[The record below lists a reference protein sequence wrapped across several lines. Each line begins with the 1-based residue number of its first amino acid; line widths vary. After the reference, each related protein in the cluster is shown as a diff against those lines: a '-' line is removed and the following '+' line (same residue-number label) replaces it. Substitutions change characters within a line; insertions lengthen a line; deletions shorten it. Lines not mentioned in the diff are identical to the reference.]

1 MNFVGI
7 FPPFEKLGLEIANVM
22 GQRAPCRYPTGAP
35 ALRGSRAKDWGLSKP
50 RTSKIASVRPAFREN
65 NNVLSEPTMKQ
76 GALRIL

>member
-1 MNFVGI
+1 MSWGSV
-7 FPPFEKLGLEIANVM
+7 PLVDTL
-22 GQRAPCRYPTGAP
+22 RAAP

-50 RTSKIASVRPAFREN
+50 RTGKIASVRLAFREN